1 MNQLTPLNLLL
12 LFCGLVI
19 NGLRAA
25 QKAKENDTKF
35 SFKFFVTD
43 NWITIALTM
52 ITGFVSLLM
61 APDLMKAL
69 GVSANEDSAF
79 YSIHALISGII
90 PAYLLDE
97 LLKPYKKGKPEN

>member
-35 SFKFFVTD
+35 SFKFFVKEIGSHCFNND
-43 NWITIALTM
+43 YRVRFF
-52 ITGFVSLLM
+52 GYG
-61 APDLMKAL
+61 P
-69 GVSANEDSAF
+69 
-79 YSIHALISGII
+79 
-90 PAYLLDE
+90 
-97 LLKPYKKGKPEN
+97 

>member
-25 QKAKENDTKF
+25 QKAKETDTKF
-35 SFKFFVTD
+35 SFKFFVKD
-43 NWITIALTM
+43 NWITIVLTM

-61 APDLMKAL
+61 APDVMKTL
-69 GVSANEDSAF
+69 GVTASEDSAF
-79 YSIHALISGII
+79 YTIHALVSGMV
-90 PAYLLDE
+90 PAYLLE
-97 LLKPYKKGKPEN
+97 KLLKPYKKESPEN